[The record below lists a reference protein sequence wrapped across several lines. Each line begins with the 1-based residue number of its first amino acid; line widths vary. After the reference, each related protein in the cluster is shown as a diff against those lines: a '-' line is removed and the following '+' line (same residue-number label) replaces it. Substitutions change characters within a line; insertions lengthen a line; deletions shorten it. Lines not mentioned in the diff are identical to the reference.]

1 MPSQAERDLKK
12 QPFFDF
18 RLWRYVHSFGLLLW
32 TVSCY
37 SIHTSCSKAN
47 EEHLVLLREQMQNY

>member
-12 QPFFDF
+12 QQPFFDF

-47 EEHLVLLREQMQNY
+47 EEHLVLL